1 MKKNVNV
8 IQINLY
14 ETNNNNI
21 SSRKKESI
29 TLANGGI
36 SSSKEKNQKK
46 QNFIFNKKKL
56 NKIIIPNSCHKTNI
70 KKINNKSDKQKLKS
84 SSNSNLNLQ
93 NKKNKTNLKRQ
104 SSSLIRR
111 NKNSP
116 FKLST
121 GKTTLDNKKLN
132 LSKNK
137 NKTKLRNSLNN
148 INNNNKI
155 NNINNYNYNSH
166 RIAENKNNSKSK
178 KISIFNDK
186 TNYYINGN
194 KVLSNGKNKEKM
206 PIYHKKI
213 DKNNKLF
220 LIHKNKL
227 NISSDNA
234 KKRINYYNRKENI
247 LITNNNLIMKNIK
260 DNIYNKEINL
270 KNIYYPKSPTNKSII
285 FKKQISPI
293 KKVNFIKKNQ
303 NENKTKVDNNNNTIK
318 NNNTKNIKAPSSYRI
333 FQTEGNFP
341 NNHGYH
347 EIIHKNSP
355 QKTLQNNKI
364 NNINEE
370 EKYKKLNEFIQSTKL
385 RNKRPFLDELT
396 TDNNNNNYNNI
407 STTILINNQSSN
419 NFDTKIVVPYFCTL
433 NSNKNLSL
441 QSTIKDENYLTND
454 NLCVCSSQRNLN
466 NSALNPQLFLS
477 PKIKKLDVSN
487 DIETENEEQ
496 QTIHYFGEQM
506 AKRNKNYNFNKIN
519 DIYMFPIDGIKNTEL
534 KRNNSTSDINKEK
547 SNKKKGIDSIP
558 FSYSQYKWKK
568 YQKRNSKNNINKDKS
583 NNQINNNQNKNKRF
597 NHNIVNRKKNKKL
610 VMEKSLNEQFISSNN
625 KPKNNDFT
633 KDKISCCE
641 SSINIDN
648 DSINDIIKEFEKEIE
663 AEEKKNKQNKNLTK
677 RKEINNI
684 ENNNDNLLFSFLSEN
699 DNYSNLSKGSTDD
712 SKIKKKKVRYYK
724 TKNFEL
730 EKNYDFFISPTKIQH
745 KK

>member
-148 INNNNKI
+148 INNNKS

-194 KVLSNGKNKEKM
+194 KVLSNGKSKEKM

-293 KKVNFIKKNQ
+293 KKVNFIKNKQ
-303 NENKTKVDNNNNTIK
+303 NENKSIIDNNNNI
-318 NNNTKNIKAPSSYRI
+318 NNNKNIKAPSSYRI
-333 FQTEGNFP
+333 FQTEGNFL

-347 EIIHKNSP
+347 EIIYKNSP
-355 QKTLQNNKI
+355 QKTLPNNNI
-364 NNINEE
+364 NNIKE
-370 EKYKKLNEFIQSTKL
+370 EKYKKLNEFIQNTTL
-385 RNKRPFLDELT
+385 RNNRPFLEELT
-396 TDNNNNNYNNI
+396 TDNNNNNFNNI
-407 STTILINNQSSN
+407 STTILINNQSLN
-419 NFDTKIVVPYFCTL
+419 NLDTKMVVPYYYTL
-433 NSNKNLSL
+433 NSNKNISL
-441 QSTIKDENYLTND
+441 QSTIKDENYLTNE
-454 NLCVCSSQRNLN
+454 NICVCSSQRNLN
-466 NSALNPQLFLS
+466 NSALSPKLFLS
-477 PKIKKLDVSN
+477 PTIKKLDVSN

-506 AKRNKNYNFNKIN
+506 LERNKNYNFDKIN

-534 KRNNSTSDINKEK
+534 KRNNSTSDINKEN
-547 SNKKKGIDSIP
+547 SNRKKGIKSIP
-558 FSYSQYKWKK
+558 FSYSYNQFRWKK
-568 YQKRNSKNNINKDKS
+568 YQKRNSNNNISKDKS
-583 NNQINNNQNKNKRF
+583 NINNNNQNKNKRF

-610 VMEKSLNEQFISSNN
+610 VMEKSLNEQFISCSN
-625 KPKNNDFT
+625 KSKNNDFT

-648 DSINDIIKEFEKEIE
+648 DSINDIMII
-663 AEEKKNKQNKNLTK
+663 
-677 RKEINNI
+677 
-684 ENNNDNLLFSFLSEN
+684 
-699 DNYSNLSKGSTDD
+699 
-712 SKIKKKKVRYYK
+712 YYTVFYQK
-724 TKNFEL
+724 M
-730 EKNYDFFISPTKIQH
+730 IIIVI
-745 KK
+745 

>member
-194 KVLSNGKNKEKM
+194 KVLSNGKSKEKM

-293 KKVNFIKKNQ
+293 KKVNFIKNKQ
-303 NENKTKVDNNNNTIK
+303 NENKSIIDNNNNI
-318 NNNTKNIKAPSSYRI
+318 NNNKNIKAPSSYRI

-347 EIIHKNSP
+347 EIIYKNSP
-355 QKTLQNNKI
+355 QKTLPNNNI
-364 NNINEE
+364 NNIKE
-370 EKYKKLNEFIQSTKL
+370 EKYKKLNEFIQNTTL
-385 RNKRPFLDELT
+385 RNNRPFLEELT
-396 TDNNNNNYNNI
+396 TDNNNNNFNNI
-407 STTILINNQSSN
+407 STTILINNQSLN
-419 NFDTKIVVPYFCTL
+419 NLDTKMVVPYYYTL
-433 NSNKNLSL
+433 NSNKNISL
-441 QSTIKDENYLTND
+441 QSTIKDENYLTNE
-454 NLCVCSSQRNLN
+454 NICVCSSQRNLN
-466 NSALNPQLFLS
+466 NSALSPKLFLS
-477 PKIKKLDVSN
+477 PTIKKLDVSN

-506 AKRNKNYNFNKIN
+506 LERNKNYNFNKIN

-534 KRNNSTSDINKEK
+534 KRNNSTSDINKEN
-547 SNKKKGIDSIP
+547 SNQKKGIKSIP
-558 FSYSQYKWKK
+558 FSYSYNQFRWKK
-568 YQKRNSKNNINKDKS
+568 YQKRNSNNNISKDKS
-583 NNQINNNQNKNKRF
+583 NNNNNQNKNKRF

-610 VMEKSLNEQFISSNN
+610 VMEKSLNEQFISCSN
-625 KPKNNDFT
+625 KSKNNDFT

-648 DSINDIIKEFEKEIE
+648 DSINDIIKEFEKEME
-663 AEEKKNKQNKNLTK
+663 AEEKKNKQNKTITK
-677 RKEINNI
+677 RIGINNI
-684 ENNNDNLLFSFLSEN
+684 DYNNDNLLYSFLSEN

-712 SKIKKKKVRYYK
+712 SKIKKKKIRYYK

-730 EKNYDFFISPTKIQH
+730 EKNYDFFISPTKVQQ

>member
-155 NNINNYNYNSH
+155 NNINNYNYNYNSH

-194 KVLSNGKNKEKM
+194 KVLSNGKSKEKM

-247 LITNNNLIMKNIK
+247 LITNNSLIMKNIK

-270 KNIYYPKSPTNKSII
+270 KIFII
-285 FKKQISPI
+285 Q
-293 KKVNFIKKNQ
+293 KV
-303 NENKTKVDNNNNTIK
+303 
-318 NNNTKNIKAPSSYRI
+318 
-333 FQTEGNFP
+333 
-341 NNHGYH
+341 
-347 EIIHKNSP
+347 
-355 QKTLQNNKI
+355 L
-364 NNINEE
+364 
-370 EKYKKLNEFIQSTKL
+370 
-385 RNKRPFLDELT
+385 
-396 TDNNNNNYNNI
+396 
-407 STTILINNQSSN
+407 LI
-419 NFDTKIVVPYFCTL
+419 
-433 NSNKNLSL
+433 
-441 QSTIKDENYLTND
+441 
-454 NLCVCSSQRNLN
+454 
-466 NSALNPQLFLS
+466 
-477 PKIKKLDVSN
+477 
-487 DIETENEEQ
+487 
-496 QTIHYFGEQM
+496 
-506 AKRNKNYNFNKIN
+506 
-519 DIYMFPIDGIKNTEL
+519 
-534 KRNNSTSDINKEK
+534 
-547 SNKKKGIDSIP
+547 
-558 FSYSQYKWKK
+558 
-568 YQKRNSKNNINKDKS
+568 
-583 NNQINNNQNKNKRF
+583 
-597 NHNIVNRKKNKKL
+597 
-610 VMEKSLNEQFISSNN
+610 
-625 KPKNNDFT
+625 
-633 KDKISCCE
+633 
-641 SSINIDN
+641 
-648 DSINDIIKEFEKEIE
+648 
-663 AEEKKNKQNKNLTK
+663 
-677 RKEINNI
+677 
-684 ENNNDNLLFSFLSEN
+684 NLLFSK
-699 DNYSNLSKGSTDD
+699 SK
-712 SKIKKKKVRYYK
+712 
-724 TKNFEL
+724 
-730 EKNYDFFISPTKIQH
+730 
-745 KK
+745 

>member
-21 SSRKKESI
+21 SSLKKDSI

-56 NKIIIPNSCHKTNI
+56 NKIIIPNSFHKTNI
-70 KKINNKSDKQKLKS
+70 RKINNKLDKQKSNNKQKS
-84 SSNSNLNLQ
+84 NTKINSNLNSQ
-93 NKKNKTNLKRQ
+93 TKKNKTDLKRQ
-104 SSSLIRR
+104 YSSLIRR

-121 GKTTLDNKKLN
+121 PGKTSLDNKKLN

-137 NKTKLRNSLNN
+137 NKNKLNN
-148 INNNNKI
+148 ILNNNTSN
-155 NNINNYNYNSH
+155 NSH
-166 RIAENKNNSKSK
+166 RILENKKNSKSK
-178 KISIFNDK
+178 KISICNDK
-186 TNYYINGN
+186 INYCVNGN
-194 KVLSNGKNKEKM
+194 KVLSNGKSKEKM

-213 DKNNKLF
+213 DKNNKLL
-220 LIHKNKL
+220 LIKKNRM
-227 NISSDNA
+227 NISCDNV
-234 KKRINYYNRKENI
+234 KKRINYYKKKDNI
-247 LITNNNLIMKNIK
+247 LINNKSLEMKNIK
-260 DNIYNKEINL
+260 DNIYNKEINIR
-270 KNIYYPKSPTNKSII
+270 NIYYPKSPTNKSII
-285 FKKQISPI
+285 FKKEISPI
-293 KKVNFIKKNQ
+293 NKVNFIKNKQSQ
-303 NENKTKVDNNNNTIK
+303 NKSIIDNNNI
-318 NNNTKNIKAPSSYRI
+318 KNIKAPSSYRI
-333 FQTEGNFP
+333 FQTEGNYF

-355 QKTLQNNKI
+355 LKTQQN
-364 NNINEE
+364 NNINSIKE
-370 EKYKKLNEFIQSTKL
+370 EKYNKLNEFTQNTTL
-385 RNKRPFLDELT
+385 RNNRPFLEELT
-396 TDNNNNNYNNI
+396 TDNNNNYNNI

-419 NFDTKIVVPYFCTL
+419 NLDTKIVVPYFYTL
-433 NSNKNLSL
+433 NSNKNISL
-441 QSTIKDENYLTND
+441 QSTIKDENYLTNE
-454 NLCVCSSQRNLN
+454 NICLCSSQRNLN
-466 NSALNPQLFLS
+466 NSALSPKLFLS

-487 DIETENEEQ
+487 DIETENEDV

-506 AKRNKNYNFNKIN
+506 LERNKNYNFNKIN
-519 DIYMFPIDGIKNTEL
+519 DIYMFPIDGIKNSEL

-547 SNKKKGIDSIP
+547 SNKKGINSIP
-558 FSYSQYKWKK
+558 CSHSYNQFKWKK
-568 YQKRNSKNNINKDKS
+568 YQKRNSNNISKDKS
-583 NNQINNNQNKNKRF
+583 NNNINKNNKNKRY
-597 NHNIVNRKKNKKL
+597 NHNIINRKKNKKL
-610 VMEKSLNEQFISSNN
+610 VMEKSLNEQFISSSN
-625 KPKNNDFT
+625 KSKNNDFT

-663 AEEKKNKQNKNLTK
+663 AEEKKNKPNKNSKK
-677 RKEINNI
+677 RIEINNI
-684 ENNNDNLLFSFLSEN
+684 DYNNDNLLFSFLSEN

-730 EKNYDFFISPTKIQH
+730 EKNYDFFISPTKIQE